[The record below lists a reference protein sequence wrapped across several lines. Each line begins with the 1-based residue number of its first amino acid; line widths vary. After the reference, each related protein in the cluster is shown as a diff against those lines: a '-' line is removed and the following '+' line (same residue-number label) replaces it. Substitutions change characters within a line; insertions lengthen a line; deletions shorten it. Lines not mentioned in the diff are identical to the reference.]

1 MTETQIKL
9 KLIRFLITSHPNSI
23 IASEMNYDF
32 GNRRADIVLLDQT
45 NLLYAYEIKSINDN
59 TSRILTQTTSY
70 KSFFDFC
77 YIVCEEENL
86 KYVRKAT
93 PKDIGLIVVSQNN
106 IKEIRKSKQFK
117 QQSKM
122 TLASVLPTN
131 QLRKL
136 STKTGKSQIELAN
149 LVANQ
154 FTKNELKLLSRS
166 YIRCKYNENNKLLMK
181 EIGKEL
187 TSDDLL
193 LISSQFPSRLFTNVS

>member
-9 KLIRFLITSHPNSI
+9 KLIKHIIASHPDSI

-32 GNRRADIVLLDQT
+32 GNRRADIILLDQS
-45 NLLYAYEIKSINDN
+45 NFLYAYEIKSINDN

-86 KYVRKAT
+86 KSVRKAT
-93 PKDIGLIVVSQNN
+93 PKDIGLIVVSPSN
-106 IKEIRKSKQFK
+106 IKQIRKSKHFK
-117 QQSKM
+117 QQSKI
-122 TLASVLPTN
+122 TLASILPTN

-136 STKTGKSQIELAN
+136 SARTGKSQIELAH

-154 FTKNELKLLSRS
+154 FHKEQLKLLSRS
-166 YIRCKYNENNKLLMK
+166 YIRHKYNESNKLLLK

-193 LISSQFPSRLFTNVS
+193 LISSQFPSRLFSTDI